1 MHDFFYLHQGQ
12 FKEKYPGRRVP
23 STISDLV
30 SALSGEVEVAEP
42 DLPTASTY
50 AEALVMTNHMPPL
63 RGEAKKHAKIGHEME
78 EKYVQDLLKVADDG
92 ISVGG
97 KKLEVLH
104 VFRCGLLESKG
115 RPHQKDSP
123 DFVAT
128 VKVDGILCV
137 AAMEMKCRCANATAS
152 KERERISSQ
161 GKFSYASCRSR
172 DLRRHLQSR
181 SEAVQCLHHAA
192 TLGVDFVIFVTGDTI
207 GLTSGILIEHDEQ
220 LRSSYNKC
228 IDDIYE
234 AALKWAHDPSV
245 PVPEEEIKAAV
256 RKARVKIDCSSFM
269 KSVYVWR
276 EMTKME
282 NLPLPPAI
290 RITPMQC
297 QHWNYTKWGSDQKT
311 QAAEGHRAVLPY
323 DSRQSKVIDRML
335 MLILSDIHSLA
346 KLTSAK
352 KDLSFYSSLHGC
364 RDAGSQRCS
373 LEKILIEIRL
383 ALLAMIDELGGIED
397 DASGPVAVSDDEV
410 SVPMAPSPQV
420 VGIDVLQYHGTTP
433 RRNVKRRYD
442 DPRNVDD
449 EAALRFKACRG
460 IPIDRVSED
469 LNHRKTG
476 ARGACMLCKAVTNWW
491 CAGCHSWVCHGG
503 GSEVDEAAAS
513 STSPRI
519 RRFVRDGKECV
530 ASIGGRRK
538 KQKAV
543 VTAVHS
549 CFIQSHPNFLNC
561 KLCSVVGDPETE

>member
-1 MHDFFYLHQGQ
+1 
-12 FKEKYPGRRVP
+12 
-23 STISDLV
+23 
-30 SALSGEVEVAEP
+30 
-42 DLPTASTY
+42 
-50 AEALVMTNHMPPL
+50 MTNHMPPL
-63 RGEAKKHAKIGHEME
+63 RGEAKKYAKIGHEME
-78 EKYVQDLLKVADDG
+78 EKYVQDLLKVADADG
-92 ISVGG
+92 GIDVGG

-104 VFRCGLLESKG
+104 IFRCGLLESKG
-115 RPHQKDSP
+115 RPYQKDSP
-123 DFVAT
+123 DFVAI
-128 VKVDGILCV
+128 VKVDGTLCV

-161 GKFSYASCRSR
+161 GKFSFASCRSR
-172 DLRRHLQSR
+172 DLRSHLQSR

-192 TLGVDFVIFVTGDTI
+192 TLGVDFVLFVTGDTI
-207 GLTSGILIEHDEQ
+207 GLTSGILIEYDDQ

-234 AALKWAHDPSV
+234 AALKWAYDPSL

-256 RKARVKIDCSSFM
+256 RKARVKIDYPSFM

-276 EMTKME
+276 EMTKTE

-290 RITPMQC
+290 RIIPMQC
-297 QHWNYTKWGSDQKT
+297 QYWNYTKWGSDQKT

-352 KDLSFYSSLHGC
+352 KDLSFYSSLQGY
-364 RDAGSQRCS
+364 RDAGSQRYS
-373 LEKILIEIRL
+373 LEKVLIEIRL
-383 ALLAMIDELGGIED
+383 ALLAMIDDLGEIEED
-397 DASGPVAVSDDEV
+397 PGGPVAVSDDEV
-410 SVPMAPSPQV
+410 SVLNAASPLV
-420 VGIDVLQYHGTTP
+420 ESIDVLRYCGTTP
-433 RRNVKRRYD
+433 RRNVKRRYE

-449 EAALRFKACRG
+449 EAVARHKACRG
-460 IPIDRVSED
+460 IPIYRVSED

-476 ARGACMLCKAVTNWW
+476 ARGACMLCKADTNWW

-503 GSEVDEAAAS
+503 GSDNDGAEAGR
-513 STSPRI
+513 TSPRI
-519 RRFVRDGKECV
+519 RKFIRDVKEYV

-549 CFIQSHPNFLNC
+549 CFIQSHPNFLDC
-561 KLCSVVGDPETE
+561 GLCSVVGDLN